1 MWKRWGKGSEN
12 LESVVMRKGE
22 RKDET
27 EDSGEGKE
35 ETEDSGERKKG
46 NIGGNPL

>member
-1 MWKRWGKGSEN
+1 
-12 LESVVMRKGE
+12 MRKGE